1 MVSFAVAL
9 VVSLL
14 VSLGILKLVYVIKGL
29 GMDFNIRDPR
39 RMHSVP
45 VPRIGGLAV
54 YAASLIGGALIWLGD
69 SEVGLLI
76 LRLIACATPCFL
88 GGFVEDLT
96 ADVRPRVRLIL
107 MIVST
112 FLAFVLLDLTIP
124 RVDLPVLDML
134 VQVAWIGFALTTLAM
149 LTITNG
155 INLIDGLNGLAGMV
169 GMSMFGGLALVGYHV
184 GDPFIVSASLL
195 MAGSIAGFQ
204 FWNYPRGHLFLGDGG
219 AYLLGFVLG
228 ALSILLV
235 TRNPAVSAW
244 FPPLLLAY
252 PLLEVAFSVWRRRV
266 LRGQPSGMPDAA
278 HLHHLIYRRVVRWAV
293 GSQQP
298 ESRQQRHAFASPYL
312 WVLSSLAVVP
322 AVIFHDDGIVLGC
335 FLALFVASY
344 LWLYVRIA
352 RMKVPR
358 WMILESARGAAA
370 DVNGEFTP
378 VDPARAT
385 DLGK

>member
-9 VVSLL
+9 IVSLL
-14 VSLGILKLVYVIKGL
+14 VSLLILRLAYRIKGL
-29 GMDFNIRDPR
+29 GMDFDVHDR
-39 RMHSVP
+39 RRLHAVP

-54 YAASLIGGALIWLGD
+54 YAASLIGAGLIWLGD
-69 SEVGLLI
+69 PHVGALI
-76 LRLIACATPCFL
+76 LRLLACATPCFL
-88 GGFVEDLT
+88 GGFAEDLT
-96 ADVRPRVRLIL
+96 AGVRPRARLAL

-112 FLAFVLLDLTIP
+112 LMAFVLLGLKIP
-124 RVDLPVLDML
+124 RVDLPALDMFI
-134 VQVAWIGFALTTLAM
+134 QIAWIGLALTTLAM

-169 GMSMFGGLALVGYHV
+169 GISMFGGLALVGYQV
-184 GDPFIVSASLL
+184 GDPFVVSASLL

-266 LRGQPSGMPDAA
+266 LRGQSSGMPDAA

-322 AVIFHDDGIVLGC
+322 AVIFHDDGRVLGP
-335 FLALFVASY
+335 FLALFVFSY
-344 LWLYVRIA
+344 LWLYIRIA
-352 RMKVPR
+352 RMRVPR
-358 WMILESARGAAA
+358 WMILQRARAS
-370 DVNGEFTP
+370 DVDASGGFTP
-378 VDPARAT
+378 VETAEAT
-385 DLGK
+385 EVGK